1 MRQRDDEKDLDG
13 IDTSLMIDTS
23 RKRHSATV
31 AASYI
36 AKAMSHEVSEGHKKV
51 KVSKSVDEEEAEF

>member
-1 MRQRDDEKDLDG
+1 
-13 IDTSLMIDTS
+13 MIDTS